1 MNRSRETMQFIQTRR
16 YQRPH
21 APPLLAHARPRPGT
35 KNYWLPFRCTV
46 IAVASVHRPAASF
59 HPLVATL
66 SSVHAVHQLDTIRNV
81 STCAVTFSFSLS
93 LSLVLTLFPVVGLL
107 SIVEGR
113 ESRFCRLKPFAKA
126 DSSRTSDK
134 KSMEDFSKENP
145 RHSPKRIHRY
155 YCTKYLWPV
164 DRYTSYGL

>member
-1 MNRSRETMQFIQTRR
+1 MQFIQTRR

-59 HPLVATL
+59 HPLVAIL

-81 STCAVTFSFSLS
+81 STCALTFSLS
-93 LSLVLTLFPVVGLL
+93 
-107 SIVEGR
+107 
-113 ESRFCRLKPFAKA
+113 RFNPF
-126 DSSRTSDK
+126 SSRWLAFDRRRAR
-134 KSMEDFSKENP
+134 KSFLSAKTFRQGRFITNV
-145 RHSPKRIHRY
+145 RQK
-155 YCTKYLWPV
+155 V
-164 DRYTSYGL
+164 DGGFFKGKSAPQPEAYIVTIVRNIYDR

>member
-1 MNRSRETMQFIQTRR
+1 MQFIQTRR

-81 STCAVTFSFSLS
+81 STCAVTFSLSLS
-93 LSLVLTLFPVVGLL
+93 LSL
-107 SIVEGR
+107 
-113 ESRFCRLKPFAKA
+113 SRFNPF
-126 DSSRTSDK
+126 SSRWLAFDRRRAR
-134 KSMEDFSKENP
+134 KSFLS
-145 RHSPKRIHRY
+145 
-155 YCTKYLWPV
+155 TKTLRQGRFITNVRQKV
-164 DRYTSYGL
+164 DGGFFKGKSAPQPEAYTSLLLYEIFMTGR